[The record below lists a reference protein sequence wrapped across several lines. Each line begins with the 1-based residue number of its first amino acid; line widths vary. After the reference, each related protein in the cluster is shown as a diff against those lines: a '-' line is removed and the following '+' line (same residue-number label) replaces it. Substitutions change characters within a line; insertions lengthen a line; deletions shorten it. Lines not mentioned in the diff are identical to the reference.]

1 VTYPD
6 VAVASAI
13 VEHVIPVKIKPI
25 DPANHAI
32 VQRYQQVWTPTILL
46 LSPEGQALHEWNGY
60 LPPDL
65 YVPQL
70 LFGLGKAALK
80 RDRLD
85 DAARCFDEVIARY
98 PTSDVAA
105 DACYWAAVARYK
117 GSHEAEDLLGGWRK
131 LQSRYPNST
140 ARIKQSF
147 TEG

>member
-1 VTYPD
+1 M
-6 VAVASAI
+6 ASTIAAR
-13 VEHVIPVKIKPI
+13 VVPVKVKPI
-25 DPANHAI
+25 DPANRPI
-32 VQRYQQVWTPTILL
+32 VERYLQVWTPTIML
-46 LSPEGQALHEWNGY
+46 LSPEGQLYHEWNGY

-70 LFGLGKAALK
+70 VFGLGKAAVK

-85 DAARCFDEVIARY
+85 EAAGCFDEVIARY
-98 PTSDVAA
+98 PTSDVAP

-117 GSHEAEDLLGGWRK
+117 RSHEGEDLLGGWRK
-131 LQSRYPNST
+131 LQSRYPTSI